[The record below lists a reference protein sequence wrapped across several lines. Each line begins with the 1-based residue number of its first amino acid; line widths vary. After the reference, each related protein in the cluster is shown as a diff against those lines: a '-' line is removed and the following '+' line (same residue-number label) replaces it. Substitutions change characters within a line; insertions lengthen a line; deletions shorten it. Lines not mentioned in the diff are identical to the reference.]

1 MLEKNRAVMVYKD
14 PETQKEEEGEAILLR
29 YVRDE
34 GNFEVWKVMFTN
46 FSDVVVERKI
56 SKNPCYLSVAL

>member
-14 PETQKEEEGEAILLR
+14 PETQKVEEGEAILLR

-46 FSDVVVERKI
+46 FKNEIVERKI
-56 SKNPCYLSVAL
+56 SKNPRYTSGRL